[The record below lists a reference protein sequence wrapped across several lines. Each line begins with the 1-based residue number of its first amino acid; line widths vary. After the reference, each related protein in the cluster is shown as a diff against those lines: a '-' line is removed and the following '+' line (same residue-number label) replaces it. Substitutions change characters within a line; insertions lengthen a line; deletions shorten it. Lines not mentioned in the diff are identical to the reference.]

1 MVSTE
6 TEKRGAEFK
15 KKLENY
21 LEQNRE
27 KVPINREQIGN
38 D

>member
-1 MVSTE
+1 VVSTE

-21 LEQNRE
+21 LDKHDIPRISERHR
-27 KVPINREQIGN
+27 I
-38 D
+38 